1 MSQPLIITLL
11 LFAFVL
17 PILGAVV
24 LRLLMPRLTPAQ
36 LGGAAGLLLGVVIA
50 SVLVLARSDI
60 PSLQIGNLS
69 ILLPVTAPD
78 DSLLPLVPT
87 TAAEQPPAPPTV
99 AASAP
104 VTATAA
110 LTATVLPPVTVPATA
125 TAALTAT
132 TTLTAT
138 VLPPTAAS
146 TQTATTE
153 PTAAP
158 TATPTAPPEPTAAPP
173 TDTPAPPAVPRT
185 YTVQP
190 GDTLLSIAKKFNT
203 TVTAIVT
210 ANKLTPKQADSLRV
224 GQELVIP

>member
-24 LRLLMPRLTPAQ
+24 LRLLGPRLAPVQ
-36 LGGAAGLLLGVVIA
+36 LYGAAVLLLGVVIT

-87 TAAEQPPAPPTV
+87 TAAEQSPVIV
-99 AASAP
+99 ATSAP
-104 VTATAA
+104 VAATV
-110 LTATVLPPVTVPATA
+110 TPMATVLPAVTATTIPATA
-125 TAALTAT
+125 AA
-132 TTLTAT
+132 
-138 VLPPTAAS
+138 
-146 TQTATTE
+146 TQTATAE

-158 TATPTAPPEPTAAPP
+158 TAAATAPPEPTAAPP
-173 TDTPAPPAVPRT
+173 TTIPPTAAPAPPAAPRT

-203 TVTAIVT
+203 TVTAIVK

>member
-1 MSQPLIITLL
+1 MPQTLIITLL

-24 LRLLMPRLTPAQ
+24 LRLLGPRLVPVQ
-36 LGGAAGLLLGVVIA
+36 LYGAAVLLLGVVIT

-78 DSLLPLVPT
+78 DSFLSLVPT
-87 TAAEQPPAPPTV
+87 TSVDQSPAPPTL
-99 AASAP
+99 ATGAP
-104 VTATAA
+104 VTATAV
-110 LTATVLPPVTVPATA
+110 LTATMLPLDTA
-125 TAALTAT
+125 TA
-132 TTLTAT
+132 
-138 VLPPTAAS
+138 VSPTAVA
-146 TQTATTE
+146 TQTATAEATAE

-158 TATPTAPPEPTAAPP
+158 TAVPTATPEPTTVPPTAIPPTAAPA
-173 TDTPAPPAVPRT
+173 PAAAQRT

-190 GDTLLSIAKKFNT
+190 GDTLLAIAKKFNT
-203 TVTAIVT
+203 TVTAIVK
-210 ANKLTPKQADSLRV
+210 ANKLTPQQADALRV